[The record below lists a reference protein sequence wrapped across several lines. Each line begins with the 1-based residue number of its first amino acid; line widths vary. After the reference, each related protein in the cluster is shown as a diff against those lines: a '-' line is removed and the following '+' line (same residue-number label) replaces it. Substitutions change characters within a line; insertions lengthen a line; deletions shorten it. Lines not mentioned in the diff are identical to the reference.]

1 MFGLVGTENLGG
13 SQGVGEGLEG
23 FYHMGK
29 NAKSRMVPRYEN
41 PQIFIEL
48 HLKKISPQNHKVF
61 DKNQIKIL
69 ECHNTYPLGKI
80 SSPRFQLILT

>member
-13 SQGVGEGLEG
+13 SQGVGEDLEG

-29 NAKSRMVPRYEN
+29 NAKSRLVPRYEN

-48 HLKKISPQNHKVF
+48 HFKIKQNKLPKMNLRENQQRRSFKRSNTKV
-61 DKNQIKIL
+61 
-69 ECHNTYPLGKI
+69 
-80 SSPRFQLILT
+80 